1 MESMEIV
8 AMQKEE
14 TGGELR
20 RNLLMTIPEQN
31 NKFLKGDSKE
41 SNCVLVLRLAMRL
54 AQSEAEGGRSSS
66 QKSVEH
72 WYQLNFGQLKM
83 RSIELWTTENQNN

>member
-54 AQSEAEGGRSSS
+54 AQSEAETAERYLLRARRVHGQQDFTS
-66 QKSVEH
+66 Q
-72 WYQLNFGQLKM
+72 
-83 RSIELWTTENQNN
+83 